1 VVAVVD
7 VAVSMAEHAAVSLI
21 RYIALYIEKAYLMD
35 RPVEIIRGCH
45 GCAAIIFHSFGQ
57 VEPAHKKERASDS
70 YADTSPEDRLLLGLD
85 RQEARFVGRPVSGK
99 IYRYRRL
106 RSHWEQLVIT
116 APFSDLRVPH
126 D

>member
-1 VVAVVD
+1 MVAVVD
-7 VAVSMAEHAAVSLI
+7 AAVSVTEHAAVSLVI
-21 RYIALYIEKAYLMD
+21 YIALYIEKAYLMD

-45 GCAAIIFHSFGQ
+45 GCAAVIFHSFGQ

-70 YADTSPEDRLLLGLD
+70 YADASPEDRLLLSLD

-99 IYRYRRL
+99 IYRYRRP
-106 RSHWEQLVIT
+106 RSHWEQLDIT
-116 APFSDLRVPH
+116 APFSDWRVPH